1 MEVDVK
7 DLIERF
13 KDYKDRVQEDLD
25 SDDDFLLA
33 VVLAVLEEVEELD
46 RKETPMKAFRKN
58 VFDDAFCPKCR
69 CYLDDGDNYCPN
81 CGQALEIVEL
91 EKLEKINRSD
101 E

>member
-46 RKETPMKAFRKN
+46 RKETSMKPLVEIWELSSTDEK
-58 VFDDAFCPKCR
+58 DILCPKCNALLGTTEEH
-69 CYLDDGDNYCPN
+69 YESNYCYD
-81 CGQALEIVEL
+81 CGQ
-91 EKLEKINRSD
+91 KLNWSD

>member
-33 VVLAVLEEVEELD
+33 VVIAVLEEVEELD
-46 RKETPMKAFRKN
+46 KKETPMKPKYVRQI
-58 VFDDAFCPKCR
+58 DDEA
-69 CYLDDGDNYCPN
+69 YLCPN
-81 CGQALEIVEL
+81 CNNTWTSIKSIKYCDECGQ
-91 EKLEKINRSD
+91 KLDWSIEEDDK
-101 E
+101 